1 MDWWF
6 KYGVPSIMRGGAH
19 PPRAGGRAQHP
30 ALSRRGNLPRELTG
44 EASLDK
50 GFSERTESNG
60 RLSTFNLV
68 TAVII

>member
-1 MDWWF
+1 MDWCF
-6 KYGVPSIMRGGAH
+6 KYGVPSIMRGA